1 MRSRSILD
9 LVEFVVFEVRGD
21 GQVSARNTGA
31 VKLLDALLTP
41 EPRLQALFNK
51 ATVPEVT
58 SAPRRWGGALRRA
71 QPQRRQGGL
80 GEVADHPGDDAR
92 G

>member
-31 VKLLDALLTP
+31 VKLLDALVNP
-41 EPRLQALFNK
+41 EPKLQALFNK
-51 ATVPEVT
+51 ATVSEV
-58 SAPRRWGGALRRA
+58 
-71 QPQRRQGGL
+71 Q
-80 GEVADHPGDDAR
+80 
-92 G
+92 